1 MKADTTIKLPR
12 GLGVRQSSGALT
24 SQADDA
30 KAAAGCRSPRR
41 WRAVAAALMF
51 CAPTV
56 FADAPAEK
64 WVSLFNGTNLDGWA
78 VMNGGKFCVT
88 NGAIQIEGGMG
99 WLRSERAFTNFV
111 LVSEW
116 RGLET
121 NYNSGFF
128 LRAEREGK
136 PMPTN
141 GWQVNLKQADLGA
154 WLKDKDIKF
163 SPKPPVIPHGE
174 WATFKME
181 ARGTNATL
189 WLNGQKLWT
198 HDFDAASGF
207 IGIQAEGKRMEL
219 RSVRVML
226 LP

>member
-1 MKADTTIKLPR
+1 MKLKIKL
-12 GLGVRQSSGALT
+12 
-24 SQADDA
+24 
-30 KAAAGCRSPRR
+30 AA
-41 WRAVAAALMF
+41 VIAALIVGK
-51 CAPTV
+51 TL
-56 FADAPAEK
+56 ADAPAEK
-64 WVSLFNGTNLDGWA
+64 WTPLFNGTNLDGWV
-78 VMNGGKFCVT
+78 VMNGAKFSVT

-111 LVSEW
+111 LEAEW

-128 LRAEREGK
+128 LRAELEGK

-154 WLKDKDIKF
+154 WLKNKDIKF
-163 SPKPPVIPHGE
+163 SPKPPIVPDGE
-174 WATFKME
+174 WATFTME

-189 WLNGQKLWT
+189 WLNEQKLWT
-198 HDFDAASGF
+198 RNFDATSGF
-207 IGIQAEGKRMEL
+207 IGIQAEEKRMEL
-219 RSVRVML
+219 RRVRVRE

>member
-1 MKADTTIKLPR
+1 MKSGKSKAKKLFI
-12 GLGVRQSSGALT
+12 GVL
-24 SQADDA
+24 
-30 KAAAGCRSPRR
+30 
-41 WRAVAAALMF
+41 AVF
-51 CAPTV
+51 IVGKT
-56 FADAPAEK
+56 FADVPTEK
-64 WVSLFNGTNLDGWA
+64 WTPLFNGTNLDGWA
-78 VMNGGKFCVT
+78 VMNDGSFSVT

-99 WLRSERAFTNFV
+99 WLRSERTFTNFV
-111 LVSEW
+111 LEAEW

-128 LRAEREGK
+128 LRAGLDGQ

-154 WLKDKDIKF
+154 WLQNKDIKF
-163 SPKPPVIPHGE
+163 SPKPPIVPAGE
-174 WATFKME
+174 WATFTMA

-198 HDFDAASGF
+198 QGFDATSGF
-207 IGIQAEGKRMEL
+207 IGIQAESKRMEL
-219 RSVRVML
+219 RSVRVQE

>member
-1 MKADTTIKLPR
+1 MKLKIKL
-12 GLGVRQSSGALT
+12 
-24 SQADDA
+24 
-30 KAAAGCRSPRR
+30 
-41 WRAVAAALMF
+41 AVVIAALIVGK
-51 CAPTV
+51 T

-64 WVSLFNGTNLDGWA
+64 WTPLFNGTNLDGWV
-78 VMNGGKFCVT
+78 VMNNAKFSVT

-99 WLRSERAFTNFV
+99 WLRTERAFTNFV
-111 LVSEW
+111 LEVEW

-128 LRAEREGK
+128 LRAELEGK

-141 GWQVNLKQADLGA
+141 GWQVNLKQADIGA
-154 WLKDKDIKF
+154 WLQNKDIKF
-163 SPKPPVIPHGE
+163 SPKPPIVPAGE
-174 WATFKME
+174 WATFTIE

-198 HDFDAASGF
+198 RDFDAASGF
-207 IGIQAEGKRMEL
+207 IGIQAEDKRMEL
-219 RSVRVML
+219 RSVRVRE